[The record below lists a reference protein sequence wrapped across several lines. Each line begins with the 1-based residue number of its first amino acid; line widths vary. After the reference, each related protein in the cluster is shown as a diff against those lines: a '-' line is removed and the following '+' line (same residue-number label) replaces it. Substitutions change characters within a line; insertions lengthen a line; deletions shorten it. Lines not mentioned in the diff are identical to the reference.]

1 MDRLA
6 KFCSCYLA
14 TVMAVTLSVP
24 STIGQPQ
31 NSAQAN
37 GSPFHKL
44 RSISGAAGHEEK
56 GRFLMDDA
64 RSAFTAGKDTRVIV
78 YFEWEGPLG
87 QHHFEGLWKSPE
99 GKIVLISDFKYEAK
113 TPHYS
118 GYWTMLLA
126 DGTASGEW
134 SLEARIDGETAG
146 FHTFIITGSPVA
158 VTAQPAAPQPL
169 SAAEMYKTAMNATVN
184 IEKVGTA
191 GDALTKSTGF
201 WIANGQI
208 LTSFGAI
215 DGAHSLRLHL
225 ADGTQRETDKVLAW
239 NRWQDWAVLSAP
251 GTSGPKLKRGPSEPV
266 SVGDRC
272 VFLEWI
278 PAGAKLTDGSITG
291 KNSFQK
297 AGDRLLV
304 ASGATPESIGGAL
317 LNEYGEYVGLIGED
331 AAPGSSSL
339 RILSLLNAVGGK
351 VDLAGLETT
360 ALAVP
365 LSLLPAD
372 VGDKQPLSLAE
383 IEAKGEFLQP
393 VMKSRFVATASLSS
407 YIAKDAD
414 SPLAAR
420 DYREIFSR
428 KDQKGSMY
436 VNWTPSKRQKVTCE
450 IRLFNLDN
458 KMLVSSKPKELSLNP
473 EKFMATTWEIP
484 VGNMSPGIYRIDL
497 AVGAQVV
504 WREFF
509 RVTD

>member
-6 KFCSCYLA
+6 KLCSCYFVMLLA
-14 TVMAVTLSVP
+14 VALTVP
-24 STIGQPQ
+24 STIGQTQ
-31 NSAQAN
+31 NSAQTN

-64 RSAFTAGKDTRVIV
+64 RSAFTTGKDTKVIV

-87 QHHFEGLWKSPE
+87 PHHFEGLWKSPE

-126 DGTASGEW
+126 DATASGEW
-134 SLEARIDGETAG
+134 SLEARIDGEAAG

-158 VTAQPAAPQPL
+158 VTAQPATPQPL
-169 SAAEMYKTAMNATVN
+169 SAAEMYKTAMNATVI
-184 IEKVGTA
+184 IEKMGAT
-191 GDALTKSTGF
+191 GDVLAKGTGF

-304 ASGATPESIGGAL
+304 ASGATPESMGGAL
-317 LNEYGEYVGLIGED
+317 LNEYGEFVGLIGED

-339 RILSLLNAVGGK
+339 RILGLLSAVGGK

-365 LSLLPAD
+365 LSLIPAD
-372 VGDKQPLSLAE
+372 AGDRQPVTLSE
-383 IEAKGEFLQP
+383 IEAKGEFLPP
-393 VMKSRFVATASLSS
+393 VTKSRFVATAALSS
-407 YIAKDAD
+407 YISRDPD
-414 SPLAAR
+414 SPLAGR

-428 KDQKGSMY
+428 KDQKGTVY
-436 VNWTPSKRQKVTCE
+436 VNWLAQKKQKVTCE

-458 KMLVSSKPKELSLNP
+458 KLLVSSKPKELTLSTDR
-473 EKFMATTWEIP
+473 FMATTWDVP
-484 VGNMSPGIYRIDL
+484 VGSMSPGIYRIDL
-497 AVGAQVV
+497 AVDSQTV

-509 RVTD
+509 RVTE